1 VQTQKTAT
9 TAKSDGCIWTYM
21 DVVWCLYVTFV
32 YSFADDILLKF
43 PVAYNR
49 IKPYKLI
56 ITVSFH

>member
-1 VQTQKTAT
+1 
-9 TAKSDGCIWTYM
+9 M